1 MGKHFVGW
9 VLFYQFNT
17 VAVGIHFVVQYL
29 LNIYLLHKAKQQC
42 YIIYFFC
49 VYFYFCHIDRSI
61 NLIYTLCNKNK
72 RKIKFKYILPSQN
85 LAVKNDIMKKWT
97 LQDRYNNT
105 IYLTEE
111 RWLYIL
117 ESRPELELLFDN
129 FLDTIRTGQRKQEAL
144 IPNEYHYFKQFDE
157 LLPEN
162 NHLVTVVI
170 FKTQLDKTGR

>member
-85 LAVKNDIMKKWT
+85 LAVKNDIMKKW
-97 LQDRYNNT
+97 
-105 IYLTEE
+105 
-111 RWLYIL
+111 
-117 ESRPELELLFDN
+117 SRPELELLFDN